1 MSERDHRV
9 IGQALGLFIFHPD
22 APGAAIWLDKGEELY
37 HTLTETMRSILKAE
51 GYQVVRTP
59 LMWKQHLWETSGH
72 WEHYRENIF
81 HWKGEEDS
89 NVSQALKPMNC
100 PVHMVIY
107 KSKRRTYRDLPIR
120 FYDPG
125 ILHRNEL
132 SGSLGGLTRMRQFS
146 QDDGHIFCRRDQIV
160 DEVTNFLDMVNGI
173 YGMFG
178 LDFTCTLST
187 RPEKAMGGDELW
199 DEAEGALT
207 KSLND
212 YFGDVWQIDEG
223 GGAFYGPK
231 IDVHVTDSLGR
242 KWQTATIQLDFNL
255 PGRFELSYQDED
267 DQKQVPVVIHRAV
280 FGSYER
286 FIAILIEHFNG
297 AFPTWLAPEQ
307 VRILSVSD
315 KSSAYAR
322 SVESILNQLPDIR
335 VTVDDSDERL
345 GKKIA
350 LAREQ
355 KIPWMIIVG
364 ERDRDNVTVSVR
376 HRDRGDLGAMS
387 QTDFIRAFTDEKLQK
402 K

>member
-9 IGQALGLFIFHPD
+9 IGQALDLFMFHPD
-22 APGAAIWLDKGEELY
+22 APGAVIWLDKGEELY
-37 HTLTETMRSILKAE
+37 HTLTETMRDILKSE

-59 LMWKQHLWETSGH
+59 LMWKQYLWETSGH
-72 WEHYRENIF
+72 WDHYRENIF
-81 HWKGEEDS
+81 HWKDEEETD
-89 NVSQALKPMNC
+89 VYQALKPMNC

-107 KSKRRTYRDLPIR
+107 KNKRRTYRDLPIR

-160 DEVTNFLDMVNGI
+160 DEITNFLDMVNGI

-187 RPEKAMGGDELW
+187 RPEKSMGEYSLW
-199 DEAEGALT
+199 EEAEAALT
-207 KSLND
+207 KALND
-212 YFGDVWQIDEG
+212 YFGDVWHTDDG

-242 KWQTATIQLDFNL
+242 KWQTATVQLDFNL
-255 PGRFELSYQDED
+255 PGRFELSYRDEND
-267 DQKQVPVVIHRAV
+267 EKVEPVVIHRAI

-297 AFPTWLAPEQ
+297 AFPSWLAPEQ
-307 VRILSVSD
+307 IRVLSVSE
-315 KSSAYAR
+315 KSNQYAQGVLNSLQMFN
-322 SVESILNQLPDIR
+322 SVRANID
-335 VTVDDSDERL
+335 VSDERL
-345 GKKIA
+345 GKKIVF
-350 LAREQ
+350 AREQ
-355 KIPWMIIVG
+355 KIPWIIVVG
-364 ERDRDNVTVSVR
+364 PRDRDNMTVSVR
-376 HRDRGDLGAMS
+376 HRDRGDLGTMS
-387 QTDFIRAFTDEKLQK
+387 MEEFLRMFFEEVNEKK
-402 K
+402 